1 VSIVEKTLS
10 LRTRELRK
18 APVSVLLSNM
28 IRRFSGS
35 TFITGSTFNP
45 SHAVETERQRDRETE
60 RQRQRDRETE
70 RQRDRE
76 AERQRDR
83 EKGDGNATVFIHGLS
98 PTPPPTTTTTT
109 TYYTVLCYHDIMD

>member
-60 RQRQRDRETE
+60 RQRDRDRETE
-70 RQRDRE
+70 RKE
-76 AERQRDR
+76 
-83 EKGDGNATVFIHGLS
+83 TVTPLFLF
-98 PTPPPTTTTTT
+98 TVCPPPHPPPPPPHITP
-109 TYYTVLCYHDIMD
+109 YYAIMI